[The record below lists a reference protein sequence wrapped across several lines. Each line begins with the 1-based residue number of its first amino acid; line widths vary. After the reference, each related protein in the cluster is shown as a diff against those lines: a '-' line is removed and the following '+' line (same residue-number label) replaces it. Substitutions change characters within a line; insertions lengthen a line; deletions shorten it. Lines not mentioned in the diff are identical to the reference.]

1 MQSIPLTNGQALDAI
16 DKLANTEL
24 GGHLMNA
31 YLDGRMIVSTV
42 RDPFVYQGL
51 RYYRGMTFA
60 IDAGVVLDY
69 SD

>member
-1 MQSIPLTNGQALDAI
+1 MTLTPLTNGQALNAI

-24 GGHLMNA
+24 GGHLTNS
-31 YLDGRMIVSTV
+31 YLDGRTIVSTV

-51 RYYRGMTFA
+51 RYSRGMTFT
-60 IDAGVVLDY
+60 IDAGVILDF